1 MNPDLQQLL
10 HTVFTRKHYAK
21 GSMIVREGQV
31 CQYIYFIEK
40 GLAKILST
48 NGDREF
54 IMRFFPENSFVS
66 IVDSFTDQTP
76 SNFQFVAIEDCDVLF
91 LHHAKYEAVCK
102 ESHQT
107 ANLFRMINQKAA
119 ANMTK
124 RISEILINDGS
135 QLYEK
140 FVTENGAIVQR
151 ISLGD
156 MAKYIGVT
164 QVSLSRIRAHK

>member
-1 MNPDLQQLL
+1 MSPQLVQLL
-10 HTVFTRKHYAK
+10 QTEFTRKHYTK
-21 GSMIVREGQV
+21 GTAIVREGQV
-31 CQYIYFIEK
+31 CQYVYFIEK

-48 NGDREF
+48 NGEREF

-76 SNFQFVAIEDCDVLF
+76 SNFQLVAIEDCDVLS
-91 LHHAKYEAVCK
+91 LHHGKYEAICK
-102 ESHQT
+102 DDHQS

-140 FVTENGAIVQR
+140 FVTENGPLIQR

-164 QVSLSRIRAHK
+164 QVSLSRIRAQK